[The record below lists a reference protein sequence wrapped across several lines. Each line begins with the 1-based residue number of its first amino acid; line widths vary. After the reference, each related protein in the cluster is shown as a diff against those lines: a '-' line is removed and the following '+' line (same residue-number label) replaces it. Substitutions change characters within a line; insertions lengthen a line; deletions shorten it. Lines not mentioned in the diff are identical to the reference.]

1 MTKSS
6 TALMS
11 LIAAVPGGV
20 LALLLVWAFLGH
32 ADAMGGMLNAVVG
45 IALLCGVAAA
55 LMPVGIVLFGGPK
68 GPKKAKAPK
77 PPKEPKAKK
86 EKKGRKAKDEPV
98 ADEDE
103 LAGGSA
109 VDLDEADEDVREGS
123 SSDMLADSGA
133 DDSGELMVD
142 DEDDD
147 LRKPQ
152 AAADWDDSDDAL
164 SDEFEFDDA
173 LSDDE
178 LEFDFDDE
186 DDK

>member
-11 LIAAVPGGV
+11 LIAAVPGGILV
-20 LALLLVWAFLGH
+20 LLLVWAFLGH
-32 ADAMGGMLNAVVG
+32 ADDMGGMLNAVVG

-55 LMPVGIVLFGGPK
+55 LMPVGIVIFGGPK
-68 GPKKAKAPK
+68 GPAKVKAPK

-86 EKKGRKAKDEPV
+86 EKKGKKSKDVPV
-98 ADEDE
+98 DDEDE
-103 LAGGSA
+103 AGAADSA
-109 VDLDEADEDVREGS
+109 VDLDEADEDSMEGS
-123 SSDMLADSGA
+123 SSDMVEEFDA
-133 DDSGELMVD
+133 DDSGELLI
-142 DEDDD
+142 EEEED

-186 DDK
+186 D